1 MVLLHL
7 GHLGSP
13 SLTII
18 YIRQREHPTSTMEM
32 SSGLRVQPRLL
43 FFLLLL
49 LLLSSWLSSLDTHE
63 LDGDVG
69 GAMGNRVGESGI

>member
-1 MVLLHL
+1 
-7 GHLGSP
+7 
-13 SLTII
+13 
-18 YIRQREHPTSTMEM
+18 MEM

-43 FFLLLL
+43 LLLLL

-69 GAMGNRVGESGI
+69 GAMGNRVGESGLKDQALAKGKPSCEREKKVG

>member
-43 FFLLLL
+43 LLLLL

-69 GAMGNRVGESGI
+69 GAIGNRVGESGI